1 MVFSLALSL
10 EATHFSSCAPH
21 SSWPRLSEKGESLLT
36 YLRWQARRIS
46 TTEFLLLTTGLDPRD
61 ISNLMSRAGF
71 NLLTVDVDD
80 IIIRYPSMWE
90 LLDDLRDM
98 GENNAIVG
106 RCACAFN
113 RLTQLLILGIK
124 PSFVT

>member
-1 MVFSLALSL
+1 
-10 EATHFSSCAPH
+10 
-21 SSWPRLSEKGESLLT
+21 
-36 YLRWQARRIS
+36 
-46 TTEFLLLTTGLDPRD
+46 
-61 ISNLMSRAGF
+61 MSRAGF
-71 NLLTVDVDD
+71 NLLTVDVDE

-98 GENNAIVG
+98 GENNAIIG

-113 RLTQLLILGIK
+113 WPTQQLMGEFK